1 MSTYEIV
8 YSDGHTSRMRLNDA
22 VSASDEVAKW
32 PPEKRATVVEIRPVT
47 EFEARPFTGKPQRS
61 AVVALAASGA
71 IDSDVKEIMIGLA
84 ETVSATRLEAE
95 AAQQQY
101 HARIAALEADIAAL
115 KGAV

>member
-22 VSASDEVAKW
+22 DSAADEVAKW
-32 PPEKRATVVEIRPVT
+32 PADKRASVVKITPVN
-47 EFEARPFTGKPQRS
+47 EFEARPFVGKPRPS
-61 AVVALAASGA
+61 PTAALASMTVP
-71 IDSDVKEIMIGLA
+71 DDVKGIMIGLA

>member
-8 YSDGHTSRMRLNDA
+8 YSNGTISRMRLNDA
-22 VSASDEVAKW
+22 DSAADEVAKW
-32 PPEKRATVVEIRPVT
+32 PADKRASVVKITPVN
-47 EFEARPFTGKPQRS
+47 EFEARPFVGKPQRS
-61 AVVALAASGA
+61 AAAAIASGA